1 MLNNKRARKLALLN
15 QIDALN
21 INSNIIKVKIDIIKD
36 KDVDNNLFFFLKILA
51 FIHSNL
57 ILFQFHSF
65 KASMYSGFGISL
77 SSSKKTN
84 FIIPK

>member
-1 MLNNKRARKLALLN
+1 LLN
-15 QIDALN
+15 QTDGLI
-21 INSNIIKVKIDIIKD
+21 INSKIIKVKIDIIKD
-36 KDVDNNLFFFLKILA
+36 KDVDNNLFLVFIILA

-57 ILFQFHSF
+57 ILFQFHSL
-65 KASMYSGFGISL
+65 KTSLYIGFGISL